1 MYGGRK
7 TRKGRPEKKNQP
19 QTTPH
24 NPQKKN
30 PHTPTGTGLKQVGPT
45 LRCEKSPNPPPD
57 KIDRICPRIRRGPR
71 GGRSQSRFQRAPRAP
86 PWARGGGGGGDPGEG
101 TELTQPP
108 LPPSASHT
116 QHNTTQ
122 PLHFTA
128 HHDDAHALTHG
139 GAHGQH
145 HQPTRLGSQ
154 VGHALEGHGAISGA
168 NERK

>member
-1 MYGGRK
+1 MPSDKAGASGGEISK
-7 TRKGRPEKKNQP
+7 PIP
-19 QTTPH
+19 AS
-24 NPQKKN
+24 
-30 PHTPTGTGLKQVGPT
+30 PTGPT
-45 LRCEKSPNPPPD
+45 LGSG
-57 KIDRICPRIRRGPR
+57 RRGEGNQGR
-71 GGRSQSRFQRAPRAP
+71 G
-86 PWARGGGGGGDPGEG
+86 DG